1 MVADTVN
8 TMPEKTL
15 LAFADH
21 GELHPDGDAV
31 TGTAVEA
38 QEVFDA
44 VAAVGVDIT
53 DVFLTLENDGVDKFE
68 KSWSELWNTVTD
80 QLDKAR

>member
-1 MVADTVN
+1 M
-8 TMPEKTL
+8 
-15 LAFADH
+15 
-21 GELHPDGDAV
+21 
-31 TGTAVEA
+31 
-38 QEVFDA
+38 FDV